1 MRIKQQKQIKSFL
14 IEEFG
19 IDKGNALF
27 DKQETML
34 NELIKNTKNKTEN
47 QMKTLIQTILP
58 RIALYKV
65 LEKDCFQE
73 EDVYKYMRICLWF
86 SILCRNNCYTCIK
99 LE

>member
-34 NELIKNTKNKTEN
+34 NELIKNSTYRNSCGNIITIDKISIRDIKILASKEIEYDKKLGKEV
-47 QMKTLIQTILP
+47 MYLELIKLSIYEL
-58 RIALYKV
+58 K
-65 LEKDCFQE
+65 KM
-73 EDVYKYMRICLWF
+73 YMRD
-86 SILCRNNCYTCIK
+86 
-99 LE
+99 

>member
-34 NELIKNTKNKTEN
+34 NELIKNRPYRNSCGN
-47 QMKTLIQTILP
+47 IITIDK
-58 RIALYKV
+58 I
-65 LEKDCFQE
+65 
-73 EDVYKYMRICLWF
+73 
-86 SILCRNNCYTCIK
+86 SIREILK
-99 LE
+99 F

>member
-34 NELIKNTKNKTEN
+34 NELIKNRTYRNSCGNIITIDKISIRDIKILASKEIEYDKKLGKEV
-47 QMKTLIQTILP
+47 MYLELIKLSIYEL
-58 RIALYKV
+58 K
-65 LEKDCFQE
+65 KM
-73 EDVYKYMRICLWF
+73 YMRD
-86 SILCRNNCYTCIK
+86 
-99 LE
+99 

>member
-34 NELIKNTKNKTEN
+34 NELIKNRTYRNSCGN
-47 QMKTLIQTILP
+47 IITIDKISIRDIKILASKE
-58 RIALYKV
+58 IEDDKKLGKEIMY
-65 LEKDCFQE
+65 LE
-73 EDVYKYMRICLWF
+73 L
-86 SILCRNNCYTCIK
+86 IK
-99 LE
+99 LSIYELKKMHMRD

>member
-34 NELIKNTKNKTEN
+34 NELIKNRTYRNSCGN
-47 QMKTLIQTILP
+47 IITIDKISIRDIKILASKE
-58 RIALYKV
+58 IEYYKKLGKEIMY
-65 LEKDCFQE
+65 LE
-73 EDVYKYMRICLWF
+73 L
-86 SILCRNNCYTCIK
+86 IK
-99 LE
+99 LSIYELKKMHMRD

>member
-34 NELIKNTKNKTEN
+34 NELIKNRTYRNSCGN
-47 QMKTLIQTILP
+47 IITIDKISIRDIKILASKE
-58 RIALYKV
+58 IEYDKKLGKEIMY
-65 LEKDCFQE
+65 LE
-73 EDVYKYMRICLWF
+73 L
-86 SILCRNNCYTCIK
+86 IK
-99 LE
+99 LSIYELKKMHMRD

>member
-34 NELIKNTKNKTEN
+34 NELIKNRTYRNSCGN
-47 QMKTLIQTILP
+47 IITIDKISIRDIKILASKE
-58 RIALYKV
+58 IEYDKKLGKEIMY
-65 LEKDCFQE
+65 LE
-73 EDVYKYMRICLWF
+73 L
-86 SILCRNNCYTCIK
+86 IK
-99 LE
+99 LFIYELKKMHMRD